1 MLRSHRHLSGT
12 FCLGGL
18 LLLSAATAFAGKS
31 ENHQTITRPGF
42 DPTAARVELFE
53 AMEDGQ
59 LETKVVAKNA
69 EAGSVLIKNMT
80 KEPITVDLPVAF
92 VAVQINKQFQ
102 GDDGG
107 GGGGAQSTGGGFG
120 GGGGGGG
127 FGGGGGGGAVGGQG
141 GGQGFFSIPPERTVR
156 VPYGSVCLN
165 HGKPEPTP
173 RTAMKMIPVDSYTS
187 DSVLVELI
195 TMVGTGRLPL
205 QAAQAAVWTR
215 SDNMS
220 WQQLAQKVIVRAGRT
235 SPYFHPAQL
244 QRAEILVATATGR
257 ARERMAEDS
266 DEKAETIPTRVRIS
280 N

>member
-18 LLLSAATAFAGKS
+18 LLLSSATAFAAKS
-31 ENHQTITRPGF
+31 ENQRTITRPGF
-42 DPTAARVELFE
+42 DPTAARVELFQ
-53 AMEDGQ
+53 AMQDGQ
-59 LETKVVAKNA
+59 LETKIVAKNA
-69 EAGSVLIKNMT
+69 EGGSVLIKNMT
-80 KEPITVDLPVAF
+80 KEPITVDLPEAF
-92 VAVQINKQFQ
+92 VAVQINKQFG

-107 GGGGAQSTGGGFG
+107 GGEGGGGAQSTGGGFG
-120 GGGGGGG
+120 GGG
-127 FGGGGGGGAVGGQG
+127 AVGGQG
-141 GGQGFFSIPPERTVR
+141 GGGDGFFSIPPERTVR

-173 RTAMKMIPVDSYTS
+173 RTTMVMIPVHSYTS

-205 QAAQAAVWTR
+205 QAAQAAVWNR

-220 WQQLAQKVIVRAGRT
+220 WEQLAQKVIVRAGRK
-235 SPYFHPAQL
+235 SPYFHPTQL

-257 ARERMAEDS
+257 ARERSADDS
-266 DEKAETIPTRVRIS
+266 AAKLETIPTRVGIT

>member
-18 LLLSAATAFAGKS
+18 LLLSSATAFAAKS
-31 ENHQTITRPGF
+31 ENQRTITRPGF
-42 DPTAARVELFE
+42 DPTAARVELFQ
-53 AMEDGQ
+53 AMQDGQ
-59 LETKVVAKNA
+59 LETKIVAKNA
-69 EAGSVLIKNMT
+69 EGGSVLIKNMT
-80 KEPITVDLPVAF
+80 TEPITVDLPEAF
-92 VAVQINKQFQ
+92 VAVQINKQF
-102 GDDGG
+102 GDDDGGGGG

-120 GGGGGGG
+120 GGGGGAVGAQ
-127 FGGGGGGGAVGGQG
+127 GGGGGGD
-141 GGQGFFSIPPERTVR
+141 GFFSIPPERTVR

-173 RTAMKMIPVDSYTS
+173 RTAMKMIPVHSYTS

-205 QAAQAAVWTR
+205 QAAQAAVWNR

-220 WQQLAQKVIVRAGRT
+220 WEQLAQKVIVRAGRK

-257 ARERMAEDS
+257 ARERSADDS
-266 DEKAETIPTRVRIS
+266 AAKLETIPTRVRIT

>member
-18 LLLSAATAFAGKS
+18 LLLSSATAFAGKS
-31 ENHQTITRPGF
+31 ENQRTITRPGF
-42 DPTAARVELFE
+42 DPTAARVELFQ
-53 AMEDGQ
+53 AMQDGQ
-59 LETKVVAKNA
+59 LETKIVAKNA
-69 EAGSVLIKNMT
+69 EGGSVLIKNMT
-80 KEPITVDLPVAF
+80 TEPITVDLPEAF
-92 VAVQINKQFQ
+92 VAVQINKQF
-102 GDDGG
+102 GDDDGGGGG

-120 GGGGGGG
+120 GGGGGAVGAQ
-127 FGGGGGGGAVGGQG
+127 GGGGGGD
-141 GGQGFFSIPPERTVR
+141 GFFSIPPERTVR

-173 RTAMKMIPVDSYTS
+173 RTAMKMIPVHSYTS

-205 QAAQAAVWTR
+205 QAAQAAVWNR

-220 WQQLAQKVIVRAGRT
+220 WEQLAQKVIVRAGRK

-257 ARERMAEDS
+257 ARERSADDS
-266 DEKAETIPTRVRIS
+266 AAKLETIPTRVRIT